1 MGVGADFVGG
11 RGGRGLVLGFYGGNN
26 SKMTLELKM
35 LTNNS
40 STNRPS
46 TQEYKEVMEMISELV
61 SEHKSALVPGEPQF
75 NMCDNA
81 VEVSRQLKTFKL
93 LGLRR
98 LAFFFDL

>member
-1 MGVGADFVGG
+1 
-11 RGGRGLVLGFYGGNN
+11 
-26 SKMTLELKM
+26 
-35 LTNNS
+35 
-40 STNRPS
+40 
-46 TQEYKEVMEMISELV
+46 MISKLV

-98 LAFFFDL
+98 LSHFSLIGRCRNDCETKVRQCPGGALGFFLGGYVPPGTPNWHPVLKIICPKIDTPF